1 MMPVIL
7 ITILLIPMIF
17 LMMVCCTLLHAKRQ
31 MTLLSGGW

>member
-17 LMMVCCTLLHAKRQ
+17 MMVCCALLHAKRQ